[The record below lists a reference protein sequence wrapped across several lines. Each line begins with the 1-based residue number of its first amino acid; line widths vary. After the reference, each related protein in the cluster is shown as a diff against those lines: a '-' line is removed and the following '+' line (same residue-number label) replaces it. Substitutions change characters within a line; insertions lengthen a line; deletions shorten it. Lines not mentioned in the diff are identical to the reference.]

1 MADSPNSPPID
12 RAATFAKFSSS
23 IEDKLL
29 ELKQD
34 AAARDP
40 REMLV
45 TFAAEV
51 DMNFAALTQ
60 TLTALPRPPMLDQ
73 LAPHFEALHK
83 GIEDLA
89 TAQAVKT
96 FETDAPS
103 IAGSSDAAV
112 DEIKH
117 MMEST
122 RQEIRQLLA
131 DQYATQQAYGT
142 GTFTTPSLK
151 RTAGFLAL
159 SAVTGIVVTLAVL
172 ATVPGSVSQQIV
184 RETPQQLWG
193 RTILEPARTSGMEC
207 VTQAILKGATATC
220 QIRVNV
226 KPAP

>member
-1 MADSPNSPPID
+1 MADPTSPPLD

-96 FETDAPS
+96 FETDLPS
-103 IAGSSDAAV
+103 NGGSSDAAV
-112 DEIKH
+112 DEIKQ

-142 GTFTTPSLK
+142 GTFTEPSLK

-172 ATVPGSVSQQIV
+172 ATVPGSISQSIV
-184 RETPQQLWG
+184 RETPLQFWG
-193 RTILEPARTSGMEC
+193 RTVLDKDRTNNMDC
-207 VTQAILKGATATC
+207 IVQAIVKGAAASCT
-220 QIRVNV
+220 IKVIG
-226 KPAP
+226 KPGP